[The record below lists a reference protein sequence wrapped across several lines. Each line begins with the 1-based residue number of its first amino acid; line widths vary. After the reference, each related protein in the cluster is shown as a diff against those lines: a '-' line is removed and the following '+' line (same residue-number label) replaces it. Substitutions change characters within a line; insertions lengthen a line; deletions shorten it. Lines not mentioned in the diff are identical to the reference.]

1 MPSGVTKV
9 VLNKV
14 KADLEAN
21 PKESFTEEE
30 MEQVRWFL
38 SSVSCVKIIWQL
50 YYVYC
55 HDTVM

>member
-1 MPSGVTKV
+1 MCCVNMPSGVTKV

-38 SSVSCVKIIWQL
+38 SSVSCVKII
-50 YYVYC
+50 
-55 HDTVM
+55 